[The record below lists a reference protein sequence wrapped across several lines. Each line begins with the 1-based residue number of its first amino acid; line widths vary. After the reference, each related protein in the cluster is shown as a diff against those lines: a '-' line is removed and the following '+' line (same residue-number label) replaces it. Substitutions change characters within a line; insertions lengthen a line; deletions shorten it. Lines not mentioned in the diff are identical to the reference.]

1 MAQDSVQTNYVK
13 HDDGTLEKFRY
24 ALTSAGYTMDSVQSI
39 LHHLQNAGLLIR
51 ERVPEEP
58 IPLSTIVEAEAKD
71 PEYVVW
77 NPTEEK
83 MAMRVMADFFGIVRM
98 VKDHFPESEQKND
111 IIDSILYAQTSTL
124 KMLVGIPA

>member
-24 ALTSAGYTMDSVQSI
+24 ALTSAGYTVSTVQDI
-39 LHHLQNAGLLIR
+39 LHRLQNAGLLIR
-51 ERVPEEP
+51 ERVPDEP
-58 IPLSTIVEAEAKD
+58 IPHSTIVEAEVKD
-71 PEYVVW
+71 PEYIVW
-77 NPTEEK
+77 NTTEEK
-83 MAMRVMADFFGIVRM
+83 MAMRVMADFYGIVRM
-98 VKDHFPESEQKND
+98 VKDHFPESDQKND